1 MQSTTLSE
9 KRKRK
14 TVTTLSNVSDEIQ
27 YNLTLK
33 KALKY
38 ESYFTLNEYDKFIEM
53 SMTNYE
59 TKKDYV
65 NKIDY
70 YNVPASFDI
79 ETTSFYENNEKKAI
93 MYIWQFSINGYV
105 IIGRQWSEFI
115 ELTEKLQDTLLLKN
129 NRRLVV
135 YVHNLSYEFQFMRKH
150 FTWKSVFSIDS
161 RKPIYAVTDFG
172 IEFRCSY
179 ILSGYGLSKLGEL
192 VTEHKK
198 YPVKKLT
205 GNLDYELI
213 RHYNTPITHDEM
225 MYCINDVKVVCAYIQ
240 ECIEKD
246 GGITKIPLT
255 KTGYVRH
262 YVKNKCLEKSIYN
275 VYKNLMSNLTL
286 EPDEYLQLKSAFQ
299 GGFTHASCIK
309 STRTFDNVASFDF
322 TSSYPTVLV
331 SEKYPMSKGKKINI
345 KSLDEFYKLLD
356 TKCCMF
362 DITYYNLKSKYD
374 FEHIISFSKCR
385 NIQNATKDNGRIINA
400 EQLTTTITDVDF
412 NNIDNFYTYDYFEI
426 NNMTIYDKG
435 YLPKPIIESIL
446 TFYEKKTVLKNIENK
461 KQEYNYYK
469 ELLNAIYGMIVTD
482 IVRDDILYD
491 IDWNTSKGDLNGLIN
506 KYNTSKRRVLFY
518 PWGVWCTA
526 YARRNLFSGILEFK
540 DDYIY
545 SDTDSIK
552 VLNKERHMNYIER
565 YNREIKEKLESCL
578 SYYNIELER
587 IRPKNKDNIEKPL
600 GIWDYEG
607 TYSRFKTLGAKR
619 YLTEK
624 NNDIELTVSGI
635 NKSIAIPKL
644 KEKFSNTEIFNK
656 FNDKFTF
663 TADMC
668 GKNTHTYVDN
678 EICGNV
684 TDYLGNKAVYHELSF
699 IHLEKAEYNLSLT
712 DEYKKLI
719 ENYIGG
725 IKNAK

>member
-1 MQSTTLSE
+1 
-9 KRKRK
+9 
-14 TVTTLSNVSDEIQ
+14 
-27 YNLTLK
+27 
-33 KALKY
+33 
-38 ESYFTLNEYDKFIEM
+38 
-53 SMTNYE
+53 
-59 TKKDYV
+59 
-65 NKIDY
+65 
-70 YNVPASFDI
+70 
-79 ETTSFYENNEKKAI
+79 
-93 MYIWQFSINGYV
+93 
-105 IIGRQWSEFI
+105 
-115 ELTEKLQDTLLLKN
+115 
-129 NRRLVV
+129 
-135 YVHNLSYEFQFMRKH
+135 
-150 FTWKSVFSIDS
+150 
-161 RKPIYAVTDFG
+161 
-172 IEFRCSY
+172 
-179 ILSGYGLSKLGEL
+179 
-192 VTEHKK
+192 
-198 YPVKKLT
+198 
-205 GNLDYELI
+205 
-213 RHYNTPITHDEM
+213 
-225 MYCINDVKVVCAYIQ
+225 
-240 ECIEKD
+240 
-246 GGITKIPLT
+246 
-255 KTGYVRH
+255 
-262 YVKNKCLEKSIYN
+262 
-275 VYKNLMSNLTL
+275 
-286 EPDEYLQLKSAFQ
+286 
-299 GGFTHASCIK
+299 
-309 STRTFDNVASFDF
+309 
-322 TSSYPTVLV
+322 
-331 SEKYPMSKGKKINI
+331 
-345 KSLDEFYKLLD
+345 
-356 TKCCMF
+356 
-362 DITYYNLKSKYD
+362 
-374 FEHIISFSKCR
+374 
-385 NIQNATKDNGRIINA
+385 
-400 EQLTTTITDVDF
+400 
-412 NNIDNFYTYDYFEI
+412 
-426 NNMTIYDKG
+426 MTIYDKG

-491 IDWNTSKGDLNGLIN
+491 IDWNTAKGDLNGLIN

-552 VLNKERHMNYIER
+552 VLNKERHMDYIER
-565 YNREIKEKLESCL
+565 YNKEIKEKLESCL

-607 TYSRFKTLGAKR
+607 AYSRFKTLGAKR

-684 TDYLGNKAVYHELSF
+684 TDYLGNKAVYHEMSF

-725 IKNAK
+725 IKHAK